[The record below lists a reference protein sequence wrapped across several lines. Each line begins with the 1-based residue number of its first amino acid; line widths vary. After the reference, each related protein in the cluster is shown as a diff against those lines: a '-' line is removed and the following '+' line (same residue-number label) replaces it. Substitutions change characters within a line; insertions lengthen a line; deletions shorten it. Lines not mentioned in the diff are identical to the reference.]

1 MKEKDIIKLKRYKV
15 LTEGNNSFIGTAD
28 GVFMKTD
35 YTKNPY
41 EGKRVVF
48 VPDDHDPQNADGKR
62 GHLKAVGESGTKRS
76 LYDRFWKRGIDIVL
90 SIGGLIVLSPL
101 LLGVSI
107 AIVIDDPGPVIFS
120 QKRVGLN
127 KRYFKLHKF
136 RTMKMSTPHNTPTHM
151 LDNPEQYITK
161 VGRFIRRH
169 SIDEIVQIFNILAG
183 EMSVVGPRPALWNQD
198 FLTAERDKYGANDIK
213 PGLTGWAQI
222 NGRDELEIPVKARL
236 DGAYAKEL
244 QRGSVTAFLFD
255 SRCFFGTIFRVL
267 RGDGVVEGGTRTM

>member
-1 MKEKDIIKLKRYKV
+1 
-15 LTEGNNSFIGTAD
+15 
-28 GVFMKTD
+28 MKTD
-35 YTKNPY
+35 DMNNPF

-48 VPDDHDPQNADGKR
+48 VPDDNDPQNADGKR
-62 GHLKAVGESGTKRS
+62 GHLKVVGESGTKRS

-90 SIGGLIVLSPL
+90 SLGGIIVLSPL

-136 RTMKMSTPHNTPTHM
+136 RTMKMSTPHDTPTHM

-198 FLTAERDKYGANDIK
+198 ILTAERDKYGANDIK

-222 NGRDELEIPVKARL
+222 NGRDELEIPVKAKL
-236 DGAYAKEL
+236 DGVYAKKL
-244 QRGSVTAFLFD
+244 QKGRVTAFLFD
-255 SRCFFGTIFRVL
+255 SRCFFGTIFSVL
-267 RGDGVVEGGTRTM
+267 RGDGVVEGGTGTMAIRPIVPDDRNTVFPDEYQEFGDKK

>member
-1 MKEKDIIKLKRYKV
+1 MP
-15 LTEGNNSFIGTAD
+15 
-28 GVFMKTD
+28 MKTD
-35 YTKNPY
+35 DMNNPF

-48 VPDDHDPQNADGKR
+48 VPDDNDPQNADGKR
-62 GHLKAVGESGTKRS
+62 GHLKVVGESSTKRS

-90 SIGGLIVLSPL
+90 SLGGIIVLSPL

-107 AIVIDDPGPVIFS
+107 AIVIDDPGPIIFS

-136 RTMKMSTPHNTPTHM
+136 RTMKMSTPHDTPTHM

-169 SIDEIVQIFNILAG
+169 SIDEIVQMFNILAG

-198 FLTAERDKYGANDIK
+198 ILTAERDKYGANDIK

-222 NGRDELEIPVKARL
+222 NGRDELEIPVKAKL
-236 DGAYAKEL
+236 DGVYAKKL
-244 QRGSVTAFLFD
+244 QKGRVTAFLFD
-255 SRCFFGTIFRVL
+255 SRCFFGTIFGVL
-267 RGDGVVEGGTRTM
+267 RGDGVVEGGTGTMDIRPIVPDDRNTLFPKDEYQFGDRK